1 MHFFYF
7 LGSILNAFLKAIR
20 RSMSTSSTSTVV
32 GTSEGKDEV
41 VSMEGEFV
49 DCDRVGRIFSLSVRE
64 KKNNKIVNESGAIVT
79 QL

>member
-41 VSMEGEFV
+41 DSMEGEFV
-49 DCDRVGRIFSLSVRE
+49 DCDRVG
-64 KKNNKIVNESGAIVT
+64 
-79 QL
+79 